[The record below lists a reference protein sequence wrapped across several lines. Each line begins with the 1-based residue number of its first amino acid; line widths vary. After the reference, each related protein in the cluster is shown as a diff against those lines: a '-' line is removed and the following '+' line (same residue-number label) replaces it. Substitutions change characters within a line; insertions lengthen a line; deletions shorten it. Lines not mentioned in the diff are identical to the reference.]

1 MSGAAPGAKI
11 VSVRACLFVA
21 GCTAHALVDGMI
33 YVAKQSNVDVIN
45 MSIGGLPSLND
56 GNNTRCILYT
66 RLIEQTNVQMFI
78 SAGNSGSGMNTVG
91 DPSVCGKVMSVGSYI
106 TKDSWQKN
114 YGSDSAFADNLHG
127 FSSRGPRE
135 DGDFKPSFVAPGSA
149 ISTTPLWQPGGPVG
163 GTYALPPGYSMLNGT
178 SMASPQAAG
187 AAALLISAAKQQN
200 VQKQTGS
207 APPGADLVGPPARHV
222 PHRRLRAGQ
231 RPDRRRGRLEP
242 AEDEHQDRRHLLVGP
257 GQHPAQ
263 RLPRRAGHRPR
274 HQRPRGCRPRS
285 ELRAHVYVHT

>member
-1 MSGAAPGAKI
+1 
-11 VSVRACLFVA
+11 
-21 GCTAHALVDGMI
+21 
-33 YVAKQSNVDVIN
+33 
-45 MSIGGLPSLND
+45 
-56 GNNTRCILYT
+56 
-66 RLIEQTNVQMFI
+66 MFI

-114 YGSDSAFADNLHG
+114 YGSDSAFVDNLHG

-200 VQKQTGS
+200 VQKQPDQLRQALTSS
-207 APPGADLVGPPARHV
+207 ARLLDTSRIGVYEQGNGLINVGAAWNLLKTNIKTVDISSSV
-222 PHRRLRAGQ
+222 PVNT
-231 RPDRRRGRLEP
+231 
-242 AEDEHQDRRHLLVGP
+242 LLT
-257 GQHPAQ
+257 
-263 RLPRRAGHRPR
+263 RLPGDAGRRSR
-274 HQRPRGCRPRS
+274 HQRPRGRHPRP
-285 ELRAHVYVHT
+285 ELHAHVYVHA